1 MQLVFDIGSEL
12 WTRQESVGG
21 GAFQVFNIRGQF
33 PTLGSLISTIL
44 PNLYILAGVIFFFL
58 LLFGGILIIS
68 AAGKGDS
75 ETAKKGQQA
84 MTAAALGFLIIFCSY
99 WIIKIVEVI
108 TGLSIFNN
116 PTL

>member
-1 MQLVFDIGSEL
+1 MFLFPV
-12 WTRQESVGG
+12 
-21 GAFQVFNIRGQF
+21 AFNIGDQFWLKPNTGVRGTF
-33 PTLGSLISTIL
+33 PYLGKLISVIL

-84 MTAAALGFLIIFCSY
+84 MTAAAIGFLIIFCSY

-108 TGLSIFNN
+108 TGLGIFS
-116 PTL
+116 PGF